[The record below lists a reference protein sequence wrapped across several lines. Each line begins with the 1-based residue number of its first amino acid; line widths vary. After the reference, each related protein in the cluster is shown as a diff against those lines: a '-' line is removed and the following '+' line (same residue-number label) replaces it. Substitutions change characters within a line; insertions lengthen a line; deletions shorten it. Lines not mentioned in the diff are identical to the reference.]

1 MMRVDGQESKD
12 AIEIFQLKPPEWLPK
27 VHKQA
32 DLGMVIPEL
41 SLYPDIDIFRV
52 SWVPTPTATAGG
64 GYFIRE

>member
-12 AIEIFQLKPPEWLPK
+12 AVEIFQLKPPEWLPK

-32 DLGMVIPEL
+32 NLGMVILEL
-41 SLYPDIDIFRV
+41 SSSPDTDSFRV
-52 SWVPTPTATAGG
+52 PWIPTPTATAGG